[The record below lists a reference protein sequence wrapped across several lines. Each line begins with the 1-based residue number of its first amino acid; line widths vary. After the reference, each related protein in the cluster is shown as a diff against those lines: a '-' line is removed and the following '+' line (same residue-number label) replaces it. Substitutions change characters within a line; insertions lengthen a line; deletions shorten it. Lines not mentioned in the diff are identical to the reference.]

1 MPADQFFSYTSSIT
15 TRFLKSSKNEKSGT
29 IKSRF
34 DARGKWH
41 HKGYWV
47 VTGQSSLL
55 GIWSSWPDLFC
66 RSKAKRSS
74 IIKKLDVQIFFL
86 SISWLKLP
94 CFGIWRRFYMGRK
107 KQLLYNE
114 TRKKSQCL
122 FSTLEMKKTRSSLWG
137 YKHYKTYSAYSIT
150 FFLGLPPS

>member
-1 MPADQFFSYTSSIT
+1 MLGTCASRSIFFLH
-15 TRFLKSSKNEKSGT
+15 FLHHHPISKNLLKNEKSKA

-94 CFGIWRRFYMGRK
+94 CFGIWRRFNKGKNNFGIMKQGRSHNAYF
-107 KQLLYNE
+107 LL
-114 TRKKSQCL
+114 
-122 FSTLEMKKTRSSLWG
+122 
-137 YKHYKTYSAYSIT
+137 
-150 FFLGLPPS
+150 